1 MKSPYQI
8 RQQLSK
14 QWHNANHR
22 IQRLIGG
29 FDDGGNDK
37 NNQPISAFPIKINIG
52 KPTNKSIEQDIA
64 TVRKHFQAWQDFTKL
79 NIATVTWENHSYRAT
94 NSVIYYPAYL
104 IIDNV
109 EQWQALL
116 LADNDKQQLQKLL
129 YLLNHQFVQAWQ
141 FAQPNIAYKQLSL
154 LIRQLKLVSNYDI
167 DTLVQVLFMA
177 NLLSPNCAN
186 GSPLRA
192 LTLEQIINSSANSS
206 GMFTNYLPILAN
218 NLDSKFFEKH
228 YKLLCLLLATRF
240 ENISNSK
247 AGLESFLNADK
258 TGVHWLLLA
267 EFSPQQSSQQQ
278 PQQQPQRKWLPVKQ
292 MRMRDTDLA
301 KAETVNSI
309 PFDNILIIENEQC
322 LHQLQAIENDGFL
335 NTVAHSRFVHS
346 NLLVILGAGNNLS
359 WLANNV
365 WQQKRLFY
373 WGDIDSWGLAI
384 LSQARAWQ
392 PHITAIM
399 MDKATLEQHK
409 QHSVSEHNNYPYLPN
424 HLTAE
429 ERELFLHLSSQQQ
442 RLEQE
447 YVAVDWVAEKL
458 AERFKEKLETS

>member
-1 MKSPYQI
+1 MKSPHQI

-22 IQRLIGG
+22 IQRLIGVL
-29 FDDGGNDK
+29 DDGGDDK
-37 NNQPISAFPIKINIG
+37 NNQPISVFPIKIKIG

-94 NSVIYYPAYL
+94 NSAICYPAYL
-104 IIDNV
+104 IIDKV

-116 LADNDKQQLQKLL
+116 LADSDKQQLQKLL
-129 YLLNHQFVQAWQ
+129 DFLNHQFVQEWQ
-141 FAQPNIAYKQLSL
+141 LAEPNIAYTQLSL
-154 LIRQLKLVSNYDI
+154 LIRQLKLVSNYEI

-186 GSPLRA
+186 GLPLRA
-192 LTLEQIINSSANSS
+192 LTLDQIISSSANSL
-206 GMFTNYLPILAN
+206 GMFTNHLPILAN

-267 EFSPQQSSQQQ
+267 EFSPQQS
-278 PQQQPQRKWLPVKQ
+278 PQQQSQQKAQQKWLPVKQ
-292 MRMRDTDLA
+292 MRIRDTDLA

-309 PFDNILIIENEQC
+309 PFDNILIVENEQC
-322 LHQLQAIENDGFL
+322 LHQLQAIENDGLLERMSKMTKCYKENERRCISNTSSEFD
-335 NTVAHSRFVHS
+335 TVAQSRFVHS
-346 NLLVILGAGNNLS
+346 NLLVILGAGNNLN
-359 WLANNV
+359 WLANND
-365 WQQKRLFY
+365 F
-373 WGDIDSWGLAI
+373 
-384 LSQARAWQ
+384 
-392 PHITAIM
+392 ITSKGM
-399 MDKATLEQHK
+399 ATAYHRHHDGQSHFR
-409 QHSVSEHNNYPYLPN
+409 
-424 HLTAE
+424 TA
-429 ERELFLHLSSQQQ
+429 
-442 RLEQE
+442 
-447 YVAVDWVAEKL
+447 
-458 AERFKEKLETS
+458 